1 MAIRPERL
9 CRPQASGPKD
19 IELARKGLDKAWEIV
34 RGGEH
39 DLLILDEINVVA
51 DFGLVPVLE
60 LLDLARSRRGDG
72 PDRDR
77 TERAGAL
84 VDLADTVSEVR
95 EISTT
100 TRRGSSRAPGWS
112 IDGAGRRG
120 GLEPCRGN
128 SARRRAAA
136 ARGMSLVENGAP
148 EAEALLESVYGK
160 KAPAPRIGITGPPGA
175 GKSTLV
181 AEYARLLRGEGLQVG
196 VVAVDPTSPF
206 TGGAILGDRVRM
218 GEHATDAKV
227 FIRSMATRGSLGGL
241 AARTGDLCE
250 ILDGWGSQITLVERS
265 GSGSRSWTWPR
276 RRYGRRGAHARVGD
290 AIQALKAG
298 LMEIADVIVLNK
310 ADHLGAD
317 AMEAALRSSL
327 AFRKEG
333 GWRPPIVRTV
343 AIERKGLE
351 ELHKAL
357 LEHRA
362 YAGRPEVSSA
372 LRREKTRM
380 RLRNALREELLT
392 GGSRAG
398 GSTPSWIAPRSAC

>member
-1 MAIRPERL
+1 MTA
-9 CRPQASGPKD
+9 QAAAEVSS
-19 IELARKGLDKAWEIV
+19 LAAEI
-34 RGGEH
+34 
-39 DLLILDEINVVA
+39 L
-51 DFGLVPVLE
+51 
-60 LLDLARSRRGDG
+60 RGDA
-72 PDRDR
+72 
-77 TERAGAL
+77 RATA
-84 VDLADTVSEVR
+84 
-95 EISTT
+95 
-100 TRRGSSRAPGWS
+100 RA
-112 IDGAGRRG
+112 
-120 GLEPCRGN
+120 
-128 SARRRAAA
+128 
-136 ARGMSLVENGAP
+136 MSLVENGAP

-160 KAPAPRIGITGPPGA
+160 KAAAPRIGITGPPGA

-218 GEHATDAKV
+218 GEHSTDAMV

-250 ILDGWGSQITLVERS
+250 ILDGWGSQITLVETVGVGQS
-265 GSGSRSWTWPR
+265 ELDVAEAADTVAVVLTPES
-276 RRYGRRGAHARVGD
+276 GD

-310 ADHLGAD
+310 ADHAGAD

-362 YAGRPEVSSA
+362 YAGRPEVSGA

-380 RLRNALREELLT
+380 RLQNAVREELLD
-392 GGSRAG
+392 GWLKGQGLEAELDRAVERVLKG
-398 GSTPSWIAPRSAC
+398 EVSPHRAVRDLIERMTPHGKR

>member
-1 MAIRPERL
+1 MTA
-9 CRPQASGPKD
+9 QAAAEISS
-19 IELARKGLDKAWEIV
+19 LAAEI
-34 RGGEH
+34 
-39 DLLILDEINVVA
+39 L
-51 DFGLVPVLE
+51 
-60 LLDLARSRRGDG
+60 RGDA
-72 PDRDR
+72 
-77 TERAGAL
+77 RATA
-84 VDLADTVSEVR
+84 
-95 EISTT
+95 
-100 TRRGSSRAPGWS
+100 RA
-112 IDGAGRRG
+112 
-120 GLEPCRGN
+120 
-128 SARRRAAA
+128 
-136 ARGMSLVENGAP
+136 MSLVENGAP
-148 EAEALLESVYGK
+148 EAESLLESVYGK
-160 KAPAPRIGITGPPGA
+160 RAPAPRIGITGPPGA

-181 AEYARLLRGEGLQVG
+181 AEYARLLRGEGLKVG

-218 GEHATDAKV
+218 GEHSTDAMV

-250 ILDGWGSQITLVERS
+250 ILDGWGSQITLVETVGVGQS
-265 GSGSRSWTWPR
+265 ELDVAEAADTVAVVLTPES
-276 RRYGRRGAHARVGD
+276 GD

-310 ADHLGAD
+310 ADHAGAD

-362 YAGRPEVSSA
+362 YAGRPEVSRA

-380 RLRNALREELLT
+380 RLQNAVREELLD
-392 GGSRAG
+392 GWLKGQGLEAELDRAVERVLQG
-398 GSTPSWIAPRSAC
+398 EVSPHRAVRDLIERMTPHGKR